1 MAKPSVYVKQSVQ
14 FKSAHENRW
23 HDRQMEHTQVRP
35 KKRNYMDLR
44 VEMIPLIATDR
55 PSGRGVGG
63 KPVDMIIYRA

>member
-1 MAKPSVYVKQSVQ
+1 MAKPSVYGKQSVQ

-44 VEMIPLIATDR
+44 VEMIPLIALIAR
-55 PSGRGVGG
+55 PGAASAASLW
-63 KPVDMIIYRA
+63 I